1 MDKPLRVLVIEDSED
16 DLELLLRTLRRG
28 GYDVS
33 FERVETPEA
42 MSATLASTE
51 WDIVVSDFSMPHFNA
66 VRALALL
73 QETGLDLPFIIVSG
87 SVGEETAVATMKA
100 GAHDYVMKENMAR
113 LVPAVE
119 RELREAEVRRERRE
133 AQEER
138 DRLLASEQKA
148 RAAAEEASRLRDE
161 FLATVSHELRTPLT
175 AIVGWAYML
184 RSGTMDA
191 AGAAHALE
199 VIERNARLQA
209 HLVEDLLD
217 VSRVITGRFR
227 IDVRPVSLG
236 PVVSAAVESMRPAA
250 DAKRLRV
257 EASTD
262 PEIGQVSGDA
272 TRLQQVVWNLL
283 SNAIKFTPEGGRV
296 DVRLGRAGAHAEIR
310 ISDTGAGIAPQF
322 LPFVF
327 DRFRQ
332 ADMTSTRV
340 HGGMGL
346 GLGIARHL
354 VELHG
359 GTIEAASEGEGRG
372 ATFTVRLPTVAA
384 EEAEGVNG
392 DRNSPLMSEG
402 QAGDRPTLSGLRV
415 LVVDD
420 EPDVC
425 DLLAAILKTSGA
437 EVMAATSAEEAFE
450 ALRRER
456 PDVLLCDLGMPGED
470 GFSLLR
476 RVRALPPGQ
485 GSETPAAAI
494 TAYARDEDRIRAL
507 ASGFQVHIPKPVDPE
522 ELTAVLL
529 NLVKP
534 PREKLF

>member
-1 MDKPLRVLVIEDSED
+1 MGKPLRALVIEDSDD

-33 FERVETPEA
+33 FERVETPGA
-42 MSATLASTE
+42 MSAALASGG
-51 WDIVVSDFSMPHFNA
+51 WDIVLSDFSMPQFNA
-66 VRALALL
+66 VRALVLL

-100 GAHDYVMKENMAR
+100 GAHDYVMKDNLAR
-113 LVPAVE
+113 LIPAVE

-138 DRLLASEQKA
+138 DRLLASERKA

-184 RSGTMDA
+184 RSGAMDA

-227 IDVRPVSLG
+227 IEVRPVSLG
-236 PVVSAAVESMRPAA
+236 LVVGAAVESMRPAA
-250 DAKRLRV
+250 EAKRLRV

-262 PEIGQVSGDA
+262 PEVRQVSGDA

-296 DVRLGRAGAHAEIR
+296 NVRLGRAGTHAEIR
-310 ISDTGAGIAPQF
+310 ISDTGAGINPKF

-332 ADMTSTRV
+332 ADMTATRT

-372 ATFTVRLPTVAA
+372 ATFTVRLPTLAA
-384 EEAEGVNG
+384 EAEHATG
-392 DRNSPLMSEG
+392 DINSPVMTEA
-402 QAGDRPTLSGLRV
+402 QAGGRAVLGGLRV

-420 EPDVC
+420 ETDVC

-437 EVMAATSAEEAFE
+437 EVMVANSADEAFE

-476 RVRALPPGQ
+476 RVRSLPHGE
-485 GSETPAAAI
+485 GGETPAAAL
-494 TAYARDEDRIRAL
+494 TAYARDEDRVLAL
-507 ASGFQVHIPKPVDPE
+507 ASGFQVHIPKPVEPE

-529 NLVKP
+529 KLVKP
-534 PREKLF
+534 PQSRTF